1 MSHLKS
7 KKRQKLTKK
16 SKNSAKSAQ
25 TLDNKFDLNY
35 YLFMI
40 VGFNTDIK
48 YRDEVFHIQT
58 EDKGESNPTVET
70 LVYHSGEILLSRR
83 ISYSHLLKKSDAR
96 KRIKDMMKTQHEQVI
111 LELKGGK
118 FLHLLSLDTQVVND
132 MPLDEMVLD
141 YLDQQESISE

>member
-1 MSHLKS
+1 
-7 KKRQKLTKK
+7 
-16 SKNSAKSAQ
+16 
-25 TLDNKFDLNY
+25 
-35 YLFMI
+35 MI

-58 EDKGESNPTVET
+58 EDKGENNPTVET

-111 LELKGGK
+111 SELKGGK
-118 FLHLLSLDTQVVND
+118 FLHLLSLDTQIVND
-132 MPLDEMVLD
+132 MPLDEMVMD
-141 YLDQQESISE
+141 YLDQPEQISE

>member
-1 MSHLKS
+1 
-7 KKRQKLTKK
+7 
-16 SKNSAKSAQ
+16 
-25 TLDNKFDLNY
+25 
-35 YLFMI
+35 MI

-58 EDKGESNPTVET
+58 EDKGENNPTVET

-111 LELKGGK
+111 SELKGGK
-118 FLHLLSLDTQVVND
+118 FLHLLSLDTQIVND
-132 MPLDEMVLD
+132 MPLDEMVMD
-141 YLDQQESISE
+141 YLDQQEQTSE